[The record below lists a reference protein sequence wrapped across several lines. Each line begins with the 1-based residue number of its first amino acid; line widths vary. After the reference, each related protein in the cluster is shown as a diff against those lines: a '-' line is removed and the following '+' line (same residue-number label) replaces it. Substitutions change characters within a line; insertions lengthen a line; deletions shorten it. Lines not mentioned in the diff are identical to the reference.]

1 MLQFTDSP
9 YRYFPPKPNR
19 LVAWLGEWL
28 NGSFHL
34 PGPVHW
40 IGGVTVENTGPVM
53 AAVRRHGRR
62 VLFLPNHSTHSDPQ
76 ITIEIFRQIG
86 VRSLFMAAYD
96 VFERDARVAWF
107 MQRMGA
113 FSVDRDGS
121 DRQSMKEALRT
132 VVAGRHALTIFPE
145 GNVYFMNDRVTP
157 FLDGPAFIAM
167 KAQQELK
174 DTGRILAVPVSIK
187 ATHVTDARPQLREM
201 LAEMAGALGV
211 EIENEAEI
219 VANVHR
225 VGIAMVQR
233 NLKMRGYLPPDPDF
247 TDLPALL
254 RAAAGLILGRLEAKM
269 EIAPKPKD
277 DLMDRIRNARREI
290 HKVRSDPEREIDH
303 SVAASWAD
311 EAILA
316 FRILSY
322 AGNYLSEAPTLD
334 RVGETIEKMR
344 EDLFSRAFPP
354 YAERAVMVRLGEPI
368 DVSEKLAAG
377 GKSREVMAGLTEEFE
392 RGVQVGLDEL
402 NKANPHPGA
411 ELF

>member
-9 YRYFPPKPNR
+9 YRYFPPKPNL

-28 NGSFHL
+28 NGSYHL
-34 PGPVHW
+34 PGPTHLVRE
-40 IGGVTVENTGPVM
+40 VQLENAGPVM
-53 AAVRRHGRR
+53 GAIRQHGRR

-76 ITIEIFRQIG
+76 IMIEGFRQLG
-86 VRSLFMAAYD
+86 VSSLFMAAYD
-96 VFERDARVAWF
+96 VFERGALVAWF

-121 DRQSMKEALRT
+121 DRRSMKEALRT
-132 VVAGRHALTIFPE
+132 IVDGKHALTIFPE

-233 NLKMRGYLPPDPDF
+233 NLKMRGCLPPDPDF

-254 RAAAGLILGRLEAKM
+254 RAAAGLILERLEAKM
-269 EIAPKPKD
+269 EITPKPKD

-303 SVAASWAD
+303 AVAASWAD

-322 AGNYLSEAPTLD
+322 AGNYLSESPTLD

-354 YAERAVMVRLGEPI
+354 YAERVVMVRLGEPI
-368 DVSEKLAAG
+368 EVSEKLAVG

-392 RGVQVGLDEL
+392 RGVQAGMDEL